1 MFHSWTSAFL
11 SVVFSSAPRVSRQRR
26 KRKFTVAAGVQ
37 YGPCYHLACD
47 TFENVSLDALDQMS
61 NAAAHAVLTLADTK

>member
-1 MFHSWTSAFL
+1 
-11 SVVFSSAPRVSRQRR
+11 
-26 KRKFTVAAGVQ
+26 VAAGVQ